1 MKYNY
6 DGYTITASTKELAVK
21 KAAKIREYEA
31 YGMATLAPELTGLDV
46 PIWVDE
52 DATYKKGGHFRIIKF
67 KAGINQNTTHKY
79 STMKLENQEI
89 IESTLPKK
97 ITDRYSKKVYEE
109 VRTFVYNNKAA
120 LEELSDKNI
129 NMEQFRKAMIK
140 GKKKAS
146 AERIRKQIL
155 ETRRMMEEF
164 KKMQNKKVR
173 MEIERDV

>member
-1 MKYNY
+1 MNKYKF
-6 DGYTITASTKELAVK
+6 DGYYITASCKENAIK
-21 KAAKIREYEA
+21 KAKKIQEYEA

-52 DATYKKGGHFRIIKF
+52 DATYKKGGHFRRIKF
-67 KAGINQNTTHKY
+67 KAGINQKTTHTY

-97 ITDRYSKKVYEE
+97 ITDRYSKKVYENI
-109 VRTFVYNNKAA
+109 RTFVFNNKVA

-140 GKKKAS
+140 GKQKANPS
-146 AERIRKQIL
+146 RIRKQIL
-155 ETRRMMEEF
+155 MVQKMKKEF
-164 KKMQNKKVR
+164 ESMLNR
-173 MEIERDV
+173 PIEMEINN